1 MRRVKRHRALVP
13 LSHDHHHGLVQ
24 ARRLR
29 RAAEGELPERREA
42 AASFVEF
49 FASDTRPHFRDE
61 EERFFPLLVGA
72 REPATELLTRAL
84 LEHQRLY
91 ALVGTLDDELA
102 AGEASEAT
110 MGELAQT
117 LEAHIRFEERTVF
130 PLIEQVASEA
140 ALRRLEQA

>member
-61 EERFFPLLVGA
+61 EELLVGA